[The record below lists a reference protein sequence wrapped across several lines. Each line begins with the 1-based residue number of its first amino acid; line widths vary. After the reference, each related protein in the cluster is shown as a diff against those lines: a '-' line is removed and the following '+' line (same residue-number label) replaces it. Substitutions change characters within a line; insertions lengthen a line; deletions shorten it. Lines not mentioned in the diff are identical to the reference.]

1 MYKLPS
7 IIPNLN
13 IDLKYV
19 RQKKDPVLD
28 TADEIKKWLVERQ
41 KRFPRKNKPND
52 DHKPELSILE

>member
-1 MYKLPS
+1 MMYKLPS

-28 TADEIKKWLVERQ
+28 TPDEIKKWLIER
-41 KRFPRKNKPND
+41 
-52 DHKPELSILE
+52 